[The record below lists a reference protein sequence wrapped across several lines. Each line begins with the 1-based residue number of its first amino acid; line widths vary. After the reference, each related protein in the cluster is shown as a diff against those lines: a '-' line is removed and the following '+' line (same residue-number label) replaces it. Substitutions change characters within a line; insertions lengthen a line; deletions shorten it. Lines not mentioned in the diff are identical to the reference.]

1 MSAGRRVWISASVK
15 NERNPPWEE
24 NKSSYYTAQRS
35 CGGGCWR
42 KTIKYWERDGSKSY
56 CGAGIMKRILLMG
69 NPNVGK
75 SVVFSRLTGANVIAS
90 NYPGT
95 TIEYT
100 AGVLRVKETE
110 YEIID
115 VPGTYSLQPT
125 NKAEEVA
132 TKMIE
137 KGDIVI
143 NVVDATNLERNLY
156 LTCELLEKDI
166 PVVVALNVWDEAV
179 HSGITIDVKK
189 LEEHLGVPVVCTV
202 ALTGEGFKTVVS
214 LISHARPGN
223 TNTMT
228 EDERWSKI
236 GRIVRDVQTI
246 ERKHHTIKE
255 TISDITIKPVTGLPI
270 ALGVII
276 FIFWL
281 VRFIGEGII
290 AYITEPVFEIV
301 YTPVMMKIHTVLPP
315 GLLHDILI
323 GDIIDGHIAYM
334 ESMGVLTTGIFVPFG
349 AVLPYIIAFY
359 TGLSLLEDSGYL
371 PRLATLM
378 DNIFHQLG
386 MHGYGVVPIF
396 LGLGCNVPGALS
408 TRSFETK
415 RERLISATLLS
426 IAVPCMAQI
435 AMIFGILG
443 VFGMKYIYMV
453 IGTLLCVYVIVGL
466 ILKRVIPGTSPEIF
480 LEIPPYRMPSG
491 RTIAKKTFTRV
502 KWFIKEAVPWL
513 FVGIVLINGLYAVG
527 ALQFL
532 GKLFEPVIVGLFG
545 LPAGA
550 VSALLV
556 GFLRKDLAVGMLLG
570 LGMGPLQ
577 LVIATTILTMYFPCA
592 ATFAVLFKE
601 LGVKDL
607 LKSVSIMITAVLI
620 VGSIMRLI
628 LLGV

>member
-1 MSAGRRVWISASVK
+1 
-15 NERNPPWEE
+15 
-24 NKSSYYTAQRS
+24 
-35 CGGGCWR
+35 
-42 KTIKYWERDGSKSY
+42 
-56 CGAGIMKRILLMG
+56 MKHVLLMG

-95 TIEYT
+95 TIEFT
-100 AGVLRVKETE
+100 AGMLQVKETE

-132 TKMIE
+132 TEMLQ

-156 LTCELLEKDI
+156 LTCELLERDI

-179 HSGITIDVKK
+179 HSGITIDVEK
-189 LEEHLGVPVVCTV
+189 LEEILGVTVVSTV
-202 ALTGEGFKTVVS
+202 ALSGEGFKILVS
-214 LISHARPGN
+214 ALSKAHPGN
-223 TNTMT
+223 ITPMT

-236 GRIVRDVQTI
+236 GRIIREVQTI
-246 ERKHHTIKE
+246 EQKHHTLKE

-270 ALGVII
+270 ALGVIL

-281 VRFIGEGII
+281 IRSIGEGII
-290 AYITEPVFEIV
+290 TYVTEPLFETL
-301 YTPVMMKIHTVLPP
+301 YTPLMLKLHTVLPA

-323 GDIIDGHIAYM
+323 GELIDGQIAYM

-426 IAVPCMAQI
+426 ISVPCMAQI

-443 VFGMKYIYMV
+443 FFGMKYIYMV
-453 IGTLLCVYVIVGL
+453 IGTLICVYVGVGL
-466 ILKRVIPGTSPEIF
+466 ILKRIIPGTSPEIF

-491 RTIAKKTFTRV
+491 RTIIKKTFTRV
-502 KWFIKEAVPWL
+502 RWFIKEAVPWL
-513 FVGIVLINGLYAVG
+513 VVGIVLINGLYAVG
-527 ALQFL
+527 VLQFL

-545 LPAGA
+545 LPRGA

-570 LGMGPLQ
+570 LGMSPLQ

-607 LKSVSIMITAVLI
+607 LKSVSIMIATVLV
-620 VGSIMRLI
+620 VGSCMRII
-628 LLGV
+628 LLGIA